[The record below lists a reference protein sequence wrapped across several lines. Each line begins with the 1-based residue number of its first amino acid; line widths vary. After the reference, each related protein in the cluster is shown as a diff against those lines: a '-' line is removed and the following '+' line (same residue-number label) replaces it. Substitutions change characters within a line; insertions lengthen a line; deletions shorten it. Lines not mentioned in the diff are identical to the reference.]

1 MVLSKNEVL
10 NLTSYYLKEY
20 DLDEAKH
27 FNNMKEIFNMHGNK
41 PCYVF
46 RYISFVKN
54 FLILSKAGMF
64 TIEVPSKKEHIFL
77 KKLQDACFIKVKKRR
92 TDKTI
97 LNSEFADESYFT
109 IDIFLL
115 ISLFNLLL
123 ISLSASNDG
132 LKP

>member
-10 NLTSYYLKEY
+10 NLTNYYLKEY
-20 DLDEAKH
+20 DLDESKH
-27 FNNMKEIFNMHGNK
+27 FNNIKEIFNLHGDK
-41 PCYVF
+41 PFHVF

-77 KKLQDACFIKVKKRR
+77 KKLQEACFIKVNKRR

-97 LNSEFADESYFT
+97 LNSEFTDEIYFT
-109 IDIFLL
+109 IDVFY
-115 ISLFNLLL
+115 
-123 ISLSASNDG
+123 
-132 LKP
+132 